1 MRSQHG
7 FVIKLLLFGVRRKV
21 ANLRRLNL
29 QCLAVNGEEYT
40 IRNVNLLNVFAF
52 DGECEVK
59 FVIVPNEEHA
69 VICFDQRPNVC
80 LLKRAAVKQAVS
92 WRGLDWPYC
101 EKRRSQGRHRAPIDW
116 FCSENSDGK
125 HAE

>member
-69 VICFDQRPNVC
+69 VICFDQGPKIC
-80 LLKRAAVKQAVS
+80 LLKRNA
-92 WRGLDWPYC
+92 
-101 EKRRSQGRHRAPIDW
+101 GRMVTIW
-116 FCSENSDGK
+116 NEVTSYGGV
-125 HAE
+125 